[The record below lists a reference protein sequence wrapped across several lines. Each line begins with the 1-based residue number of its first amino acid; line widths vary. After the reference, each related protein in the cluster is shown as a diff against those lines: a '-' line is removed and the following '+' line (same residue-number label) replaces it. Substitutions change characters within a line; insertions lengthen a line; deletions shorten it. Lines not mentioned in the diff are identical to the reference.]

1 MPRAI
6 WNKQVIAEAAPGEIQ
21 RIEGN
26 VYFPPSALKRDF
38 IRPSESHTH
47 CVWKGIASYYNV
59 VVDGMVNEDAAW
71 YYPEPS
77 AMAARIKDYIAFWHG
92 VQVED

>member
-6 WNKQVIAEAAPGEIQ
+6 WNNRVIAEAPSNEIH
-21 RIEGN
+21 RVEGN
-26 VYFPPSALKRDF
+26 IYFPPTAVKREYL
-38 IRPSESHTH
+38 RSSEAHTH
-47 CVWKGIASYYNV
+47 CHWKGKASYYNV
-59 VVDGMVNEDAAW
+59 EVDGKVNEDAAW

-92 VQVED
+92 VEVEE